1 MARISRD
8 RLRQLF
14 YELVE
19 DMDSDDVIEMLIK
32 EMTVTNFELIVAELL
47 NKHIINK
54 DEEL

>member
-1 MARISRD
+1 MATVSRD

-19 DMDSDDVIEMLIK
+19 DMDSDDVIELLIK

>member
-1 MARISRD
+1 MATVSRD